1 MLTILDVIPFKIILW
16 AHINNPWCSAWGA
29 CWLMLTNYSLNFKM
43 GFLSKKWTLVHLLS
57 SSMRFIINHNACFF
71 THLLFSTVDFS
82 SFKKKKTELI
92 QELSRNLARMK
103 SVSAT
108 TMNFFRTIDSHA
120 LELKKV
126 LEESQMAHQ
135 KQLFQLQNKFEVIL
149 CCSHIFYRFL
159 TSMWRPF

>member
-1 MLTILDVIPFKIILW
+1 
-16 AHINNPWCSAWGA
+16 
-29 CWLMLTNYSLNFKM
+29 
-43 GFLSKKWTLVHLLS
+43 
-57 SSMRFIINHNACFF
+57 MRFIINHNACFF

-92 QELSRNLARMK
+92 QELSRNLERMK

-108 TMNFFRTIDSHA
+108 TTNFFRTIDSHA

-135 KQLFQLQNKFEVIL
+135 KQLFQLQKKFEVIFW
-149 CCSHIFYRFL
+149 CSHIFYRFL
-159 TSMWRPF
+159 TSM